1 MTKETNPPPPP
12 WENVLKM
19 DTNLLL
25 GKRIS
30 SIQVTKI
37 FYLTLL
43 LSWLSRYASFLSKPT
58 Q

>member
-1 MTKETNPPPPP
+1 MTKETNPPPP